1 MSRVHFRLHGNEV
14 LGPVPVGGAVGME
27 GASWVLVRRARESRL
42 LRCRRRSSKY
52 LPPFPLL
59 LLLFLHL
66 QASPSIKIYVML
78 HHKSPHILCVTKR
91 LRNVELI
98 DPTFRW
104 HAPIGNA
111 APENSSVKVT
121 ESGSLIFHNFTE
133 EMSGIY
139 TCSLSYKRTAEELEK
154 TLQLKYVVYAYSN
167 PSFSYQFSVRYHS
180 APCGSI
186 YNVSFEKKMLQI
198 LRKLVDDLSCEMK
211 LLKSECHHVKMQ
223 RAGLQ
228 NELFFTF
235 SVIPIENGTEEVDEC
250 TDSSC
255 DPVERLDK
263 AKSLIE
269 RFFIQQVE
277 VLEERLE
284 PLPEIYYIEGTLKT
298 VWITHCN
305 PGYGMNALVH
315 PKCPDCCVIC
325 SPGSFNPR
333 SGTHCLQCNI
343 SMVYGARKC

>member
-66 QASPSIKIYVML
+66 QASPSIGNFY
-78 HHKSPHILCVTKR
+78 PER
-91 LRNVELI
+91 YLRQVIE
-98 DPTFRW
+98 DPEVVKLVGSTN
-104 HAPIGNA
+104 I
-111 APENSSVKVT
+111 PENSSVKVT

>member
-66 QASPSIKIYVML
+66 QASPSIGNFYPERYLRQVIEDPEVVKLVGSTNIPVKIYVML

-111 APENSSVKVT
+111 AP
-121 ESGSLIFHNFTE
+121 
-133 EMSGIY
+133 
-139 TCSLSYKRTAEELEK
+139 
-154 TLQLKYVVYAYSN
+154 AYSN

>member
-66 QASPSIKIYVML
+66 QASPSK
-78 HHKSPHILCVTKR
+78 
-91 LRNVELI
+91 
-98 DPTFRW
+98 
-104 HAPIGNA
+104 
-111 APENSSVKVT
+111 NSSVKVT